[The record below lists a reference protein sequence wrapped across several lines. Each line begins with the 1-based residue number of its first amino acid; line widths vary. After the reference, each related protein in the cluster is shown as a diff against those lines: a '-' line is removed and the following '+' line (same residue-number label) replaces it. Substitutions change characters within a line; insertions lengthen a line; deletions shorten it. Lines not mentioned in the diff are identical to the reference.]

1 MYFTLSIIKYR
12 LSHHFH
18 SQISPPLS
26 PKFDIPKFKATFCMD
41 YIDLAII
48 YHKIVASWTL
58 LTNTT
63 VKQSPK
69 LYKAMLVN
77 LLPHWYLRE
86 SEKGVSV

>member
-1 MYFTLSIIKYR
+1 
-12 LSHHFH
+12 
-18 SQISPPLS
+18 
-26 PKFDIPKFKATFCMD
+26 MD

-48 YHKIVASWTL
+48 YHKIAAFWTL

-77 LLPHWYLRE
+77 LLPRWYLRE
-86 SEKGVSV
+86 SEKGVLCSRATQLICIS

>member
-1 MYFTLSIIKYR
+1 
-12 LSHHFH
+12 
-18 SQISPPLS
+18 
-26 PKFDIPKFKATFCMD
+26 MD

-63 VKQSPK
+63 VKQNPK

-86 SEKGVSV
+86 SEKGVLCSRATQLICIS